1 MGKKKKSKKNKE
13 TSTVKDEKLYKA
25 LRKNGASKKKAARIA
40 NASAEESRSEVGRKS
55 GKAGSYEDRTVK
67 ELRERAREIGIEGR
81 STMKKDELV
90 DALRER

>member
-13 TSTVKDEKLYKA
+13 SSTVKDVTLYKA

-40 NASAEESRSEVGRKS
+40 NASAEESRSEVGHKG
-55 GKAGSYEDRTVK
+55 GKAGSYEDWTVK
-67 ELRERAREIGIEGR
+67 DLRERAREIGIEGR

-90 DALRER
+90 DALRES

>member
-40 NASAEESRSEVGRKS
+40 NASAEESRSEVGRKG

-90 DALRER
+90 DALREH